1 MRGYPLGQEIQLLI
15 TTGLPPGDEL
25 PQDPLTVSVSI
36 IRSIRSLVE
45 RHWKVACVI
54 LGCWTFLA
62 LLFTP
67 QTYLAN
73 LRAPTPPTVA
83 QAFLSSLKLFYVWA
97 ALTPLVLWLG
107 RRFPFERHALRNV
120 LIHLLLCGPVA
131 LVHILLLQNVNAV
144 IRAWSNS
151 NQREPPLWALLAG
164 LGATDVM
171 VYWGIVAVSQAINYF
186 RKYQE
191 REFRLSQAE
200 LQALRTQLHPHFL
213 FNTLN
218 AIAELVHRDPIV
230 ADRSILRLSELLRF
244 SLASHKTQEVTLK
257 EEIDFLEKYVEIHK
271 TLMPDRLNVRI
282 CVEPEALDAAVPN
295 MILQPLV
302 ENAIKHG
309 ISPRP
314 QGGNIEVHA
323 RRLDGRLHVEITD
336 DGLGMLEQESAQGGV
351 GLINTRE
358 RLKHLYNDA
367 HTFKLDSSPGK
378 GVTIRIS
385 LPFKEARNDENDTNV
400 DY

>member
-1 MRGYPLGQEIQLLI
+1 M
-15 TTGLPPGDEL
+15 
-25 PQDPLTVSVSI
+25 
-36 IRSIRSLVE
+36 RSLVE
-45 RHWKVACVI
+45 RHWKAACVI
-54 LGCWTFLA
+54 AGCWTFLA

-67 QTYLAN
+67 QTYIAG
-73 LRAPTPPTVA
+73 LRSPTPPTWGEA
-83 QAFLSSLKLFYVWA
+83 LLASLTLFYAWA

-107 RRFPFERHALRNV
+107 RRFAFERRLRNV
-120 LIHLLLCGPVA
+120 FVHLLLCGPVA
-131 LVHILLLQNVNAV
+131 LLHIWLLQTVNVV
-144 IRAWSNS
+144 MRVRYGS
-151 NQREPPLWALLAG
+151 NQPPLWALLVG
-164 LGATDVM
+164 LGATNIM
-171 VYWGIVAVSQAINYF
+171 IYWGIIAVSQAINYF

-191 REFRLSQAE
+191 RELRLSQAE

-218 AIAELVHRDPIV
+218 AIAELVYSDPKV

-244 SLASHKTQEVTLK
+244 SLASEKAQEVTLK
-257 EEIDFLEKYVEIHK
+257 EEIEFLEKYVEIHK
-271 TLMPDRLNVRI
+271 TLMRDRLNVRI
-282 CVEPEALDAAVPN
+282 SLDPETLDAAVPN

-314 QGGNIEVHA
+314 EGGNIEVSAH
-323 RRLDGRLHVEITD
+323 RLNGKLYVEIAD
-336 DGLGMLEQESAQGGV
+336 DGLGMPEQGTGMQGGV

-367 HTFKLDSSPGK
+367 HTFNLNSSPGR

-385 LPFKEARNDENDTNV
+385 VPFKETGSNGNTNA

>member
-1 MRGYPLGQEIQLLI
+1 MNF
-15 TTGLPPGDEL
+15 
-25 PQDPLTVSVSI
+25 
-36 IRSIRSLVE
+36 RSLLQ

-54 LGCWTFLA
+54 VGCWTFLA

-73 LRAPTPPTVA
+73 LRSPTPLRWG
-83 QAFLSSLKLFYVWA
+83 QALFASLTLFYVWA

-107 RRFPFERHALRNV
+107 KRLPFERHTLRNV
-120 LIHLLLCGPVA
+120 SIHLLLCGPVA
-131 LVHILLLQNVNAV
+131 LLHIWLLQNVNALM
-144 IRAWSNS
+144 RAWSS
-151 NQREPPLWALLAG
+151 SDQRQPPLWALLIG
-164 LGATDVM
+164 LGATNVM
-171 VYWGIVAVSQAINYF
+171 VYWSIVAVSQAINYF
-186 RKYQE
+186 RKYRE
-191 REFRLSQAE
+191 REFRLTQAE

-218 AIAELVHRDPIV
+218 AIAELVYSDPKV

-244 SLASHKTQEVTLK
+244 SLASEKAQEVTLK
-257 EEIDFLEKYVEIHK
+257 EEIEFLEKYVEIHK
-271 TLMPDRLNVRI
+271 TLMRDRLSVRVCI
-282 CVEPEALDAAVPN
+282 DPETLDAAVPN

-314 QGGNIEVHA
+314 EGGNIEVHA
-323 RRLDGRLHVEITD
+323 RRVNGRLYVEITD
-336 DGLGMLEQESAQGGV
+336 DGLGMPVQEAGVQGGV

-367 HTFKLDSSPGK
+367 HTFNVNSSPGR
-378 GVTIRIS
+378 GVTIQIS
-385 LPFKEARNDENDTNV
+385 VPFKEAE
-400 DY
+400 

>member
-1 MRGYPLGQEIQLLI
+1 MI
-15 TTGLPPGDEL
+15 
-25 PQDPLTVSVSI
+25 V
-36 IRSIRSLVE
+36 
-45 RHWKVACVI
+45 
-54 LGCWTFLA
+54 GCWTFLA

-73 LRAPTPPTVA
+73 LRSPSPPTWA
-83 QAFLSSLKLFYVWA
+83 QAFLASLVLFYVWA

-107 RRFPFERHALRNV
+107 RRFPFERHVLRNGV
-120 LIHLLLCGPVA
+120 VHLFLCGPVA
-131 LVHILLLQNVNAV
+131 LLHILLFQNLTALM
-144 IRAWSNS
+144 RGSD
-151 NQREPPLWALLAG
+151 QPQPPLWALLAG
-164 LGATDVM
+164 LGATNIM
-171 VYWGIVAVSQAINYF
+171 VYWAIIAASHAINYF

-191 REFRLSQAE
+191 RELRLSQAQ
-200 LQALRTQLHPHFL
+200 LQNLRTQLHPHFL

-218 AIAELVHRDPIV
+218 AIAELVHSDPAV

-244 SLASHKTQEVTLK
+244 SLASEKTQEVTLK

-271 TLMPDRLNVRI
+271 TLMRDHLNVRVAI
-282 CVEPEALDAAVPN
+282 EPETLDAAVPN

-314 QGGNIEVHA
+314 EGGNIDVSA
-323 RRLDGRLHVEITD
+323 RRLNGQLHVEITD
-336 DGLGMLEQESAQGGV
+336 DGMGMPAEAAAQGGV

-367 HTFKLDSSPGK
+367 HTFNLSSLPGK

-385 LPFKEARNDENDTNV
+385 LPFKEAAINGNDSNA

>member
-1 MRGYPLGQEIQLLI
+1 MK
-15 TTGLPPGDEL
+15 
-25 PQDPLTVSVSI
+25 
-36 IRSIRSLVE
+36 
-45 RHWKVACVI
+45 RHWKAACVI

-67 QTYLAN
+67 QTYLSS
-73 LRAPTPPTVA
+73 LRSPTPPTWA
-83 QAFLSSLKLFYVWA
+83 QAFAASLTLFYVWA

-107 RRFPFERHALRNV
+107 RRFTFERHLWRN
-120 LIHLLLCGPVA
+120 LLLHLLLCGPVA
-131 LVHILLLQNVNAV
+131 LLHIWLFQTVNILL
-144 IRAWSNS
+144 RAWSS
-151 NQREPPLWALLAG
+151 NPNQPPAPLWALLIG
-164 LGATDVM
+164 LGATNIM
-171 VYWGIVAVSQAINYF
+171 VYWAIVAVSQALNYF

-218 AIAELVHRDPIV
+218 AIAELVYSDPKV
-230 ADRSILRLSELLRF
+230 ADRTILRLSELLRF
-244 SLASHKTQEVTLK
+244 SLASQKTQEVTLK

-271 TLMPDRLNVRI
+271 TLMRDRLNVR
-282 CVEPEALDAAVPN
+282 VNVDPETLDAAVPN
-295 MILQPLV
+295 MLLQPLV
-302 ENAIKHG
+302 ENAIRHG

-314 QGGNIEVHA
+314 EGGNIEIHA
-323 RRLDGRLHVEITD
+323 RRVDGQLYVEIAD
-336 DGLGMLEQESAQGGV
+336 DGLGMIEREAAQSGV

-367 HTFKLDSSPGK
+367 HTFSLSSFPGR

-385 LPFKEARNDENDTNV
+385 VPFREAGNDTN
-400 DY
+400 DTNLNY

>member
-1 MRGYPLGQEIQLLI
+1 MRSFI
-15 TTGLPPGDEL
+15 
-25 PQDPLTVSVSI
+25 
-36 IRSIRSLVE
+36 E
-45 RHWKVACVI
+45 RYWKTACVI

-73 LRAPTPPTVA
+73 LRSPTPPTWA
-83 QAFLSSLKLFYVWA
+83 QALLASLVLFYVWA

-107 RRFPFERHALRNV
+107 RRFPFERHVLRNV
-120 LIHLLLCGPVA
+120 VAHLVLCGPVA
-131 LVHILLLQNVNAV
+131 LLHILLLQNINAV
-144 IRAWSNS
+144 MSGS
-151 NQREPPLWALLAG
+151 NQPQPPLWALLAG
-164 LGATDVM
+164 LGATNIM
-171 VYWGIVAVSQAINYF
+171 VYWAIIAASHATNYF

-191 REFRLSQAE
+191 RELRLSQAQ
-200 LQALRTQLHPHFL
+200 LQNLRTQLHPHFL

-218 AIAELVHRDPIV
+218 AIAELVHSDPVV

-244 SLASHKTQEVTLK
+244 SLATEKTQEVTLK
-257 EEIDFLEKYVEIHK
+257 EEMDFLEKYVEIHK
-271 TLMPDRLNVRI
+271 TLMRDRLNVRVAI
-282 CVEPEALDAAVPN
+282 DPETLDAAVPN

-314 QGGNIEVHA
+314 EGGNIDVSA
-323 RRLDGRLHVEITD
+323 RRLNGRLHVEITD
-336 DGLGMLEQESAQGGV
+336 DGMGMPHRIPQNGV

-367 HTFKLDSSPGK
+367 HTFDLSSLPGK

-385 LPFKEARNDENDTNV
+385 LPFGEVASNVNDSNA

>member
-1 MRGYPLGQEIQLLI
+1 M
-15 TTGLPPGDEL
+15 
-25 PQDPLTVSVSI
+25 
-36 IRSIRSLVE
+36 SIRSLIE
-45 RHWKVACVI
+45 RHWKTACLI

-67 QTYLAN
+67 QTYLAS
-73 LRAPTPPTVA
+73 LRSPTRPTWG
-83 QAFLSSLKLFYVWA
+83 QALLASLTLFYVWA

-107 RRFPFERHALRNV
+107 RRFSFERHPWRNFV
-120 LIHLLLCGPVA
+120 IHLLLCGPVA
-131 LVHILLLQNVNAV
+131 LLHIWLLQNINALM
-144 IRAWSNS
+144 RS
-151 NQREPPLWALLAG
+151 NQPAPLWAMLIG
-164 LGATDVM
+164 LGATNIM
-171 VYWGIVAVSQAINYF
+171 VYWAIIAVSHAINYF

-200 LQALRTQLHPHFL
+200 LQALKTQLHPHFL

-218 AIAELVHRDPIV
+218 AIAELVYRDPV
-230 ADRSILRLSELLRF
+230 AADRSILRLSELLRF
-244 SLASHKTQEVTLK
+244 SLASEKAQEVTLK

-271 TLMPDRLNVRI
+271 TLMRDRLNVRLSI
-282 CVEPEALDAAVPN
+282 DSETLDAAVPN
-295 MILQPLV
+295 MFLQPLV

-314 QGGNIEVHA
+314 EGGNIEVSA
-323 RRLDGRLHVEITD
+323 RRRDDKLHVEIID
-336 DGLGMLEQESAQGGV
+336 DGMGMPEQGTGVKGGV

-367 HTFKLDSSPGK
+367 HTFNLTSLPGR
-378 GVTIRIS
+378 GVTIHIS
-385 LPFKEARNDENDTNV
+385 VPFREAESNGNDTNT

>member
-1 MRGYPLGQEIQLLI
+1 MTTTTI
-15 TTGLPPGDEL
+15 T
-25 PQDPLTVSVSI
+25 
-36 IRSIRSLVE
+36 

-54 LGCWTFLA
+54 VGCWTFLA

-73 LRAPTPPTVA
+73 LRSPTPPTWG
-83 QAFLSSLKLFYVWA
+83 QALLSSLTLFYVWA

-107 RRFPFERHALRNV
+107 RRLPFERHTLRNLV
-120 LIHLLLCGPVA
+120 AHLLLCGPVA
-131 LVHILLLQNVNAV
+131 LLHIWLFQNVNFLMG
-144 IRAWSNS
+144 AWSS
-151 NQREPPLWALLAG
+151 PSPRQPPLWALLVG
-164 LGATDVM
+164 LGATNIM
-171 VYWGIVAVSQAINYF
+171 VYWAIVAVSQAINYF

-218 AIAELVHRDPIV
+218 AIAELVHSDPVV

-244 SLASHKTQEVTLK
+244 SLASEKTQEVTLK
-257 EEIDFLEKYVEIHK
+257 EEIEFLEKYVEIHK
-271 TLMPDRLNVRI
+271 TLMRDRLNVRLSI
-282 CVEPEALDAAVPN
+282 DPETLDAAVPN
-295 MILQPLV
+295 MLLQPLV

-309 ISPRP
+309 ISPRST
-314 QGGNIEVHA
+314 GGNIEIHA
-323 RRLDGRLHVEITD
+323 RRLDGKLYVEIAD
-336 DGLGMLEQESAQGGV
+336 DGMGMPEQEADVQDGL

-358 RLKHLYNDA
+358 RLKLLYNDA
-367 HTFKLDSSPGK
+367 HTFNLSSFPGR

-385 LPFKEARNDENDTNV
+385 LPFREAGSISNDTNA

>member
-1 MRGYPLGQEIQLLI
+1 MSLMKQRWKAVCLI
-15 TTGLPPGDEL
+15 AG
-25 PQDPLTVSVSI
+25 S
-36 IRSIRSLVE
+36 
-45 RHWKVACVI
+45 
-54 LGCWTFLA
+54 WTFLA

-73 LRAPTPPTVA
+73 LRSPAPLTWARALVA
-83 QAFLSSLKLFYVWA
+83 SLSLFYVWA
-97 ALTPLVLWLG
+97 VLTPLVLWLG
-107 RRFPFERHALRNV
+107 KLFPFERHKLRNV

-131 LVHILLLQNVNAV
+131 LLHIWLLQNVNLLM
-144 IRAWSNS
+144 RSD
-151 NQREPPLWALLAG
+151 QRSPPLWGMLIG
-164 LGATDVM
+164 LGATNIM
-171 VYWGIVAVSQAINYF
+171 VYWGIVAVSHAINYF

-191 REFRLSQAE
+191 RELQLSQAE

-218 AIAELVHRDPIV
+218 AIAELVHRDPEL

-244 SLASHKTQEVTLK
+244 SLASEKTQEVTLK

-271 TLMPDRLNVRI
+271 TLMRDRLNVRVNI
-282 CVEPEALDAAVPN
+282 DSEVLDAAVPN

-314 QGGNIEVHA
+314 EGGNIDVHA
-323 RRLDGRLHVEITD
+323 SRRDGKLHIEIID
-336 DGLGMLEQESAQGGV
+336 DGMGMPPAGVEGGV

-358 RLKHLYNDA
+358 RLKHLYSDA
-367 HTFKLDSSPGK
+367 HTFNLSSVPGK
-378 GVTIRIS
+378 GVKIRIS
-385 LPFKEARNDENDTNV
+385 LPFREVEINSE
-400 DY
+400 